1 MALVAVAAVM
11 MAGRANAQEESAAA
25 PGLRDATIVLH
36 VTNYAA
42 LSREI
47 LEVASARVATIYERI
62 GVRIVW
68 VDGEVSL
75 EERQDGRRHFSILL
89 LSRDMAEKTILA
101 RGIKDGVLAQAHVS
115 GGRAHIFC
123 DRIATTPGALQHL
136 PTPLGHVIAHEVGHL
151 VLGTNSHSAR
161 GIMRA
166 HTDVRAFHLESF
178 DKAQAHAIRTRLME
192 VGRGHR
198 AVILRASAE
207 GPHSTKRLRHSSVG
221 MRHCS

>member
-1 MALVAVAAVM
+1 MTSAGRNATVALVAAAAVM
-11 MAGRANAQEESAAA
+11 VAGRANAHDEPTAA

-42 LSREI
+42 LSREV
-47 LEVASARVATIYERI
+47 LDVASARVATIYERI

-75 EERQDGRRHFSILL
+75 EERQDGRRHFSVLL

-136 PTPLGHVIAHEVGHL
+136 REPRSATSSPTKWGISYWVRIAIPPAASCAPTRTCGHFTSRVLTRRRPTPSE
-151 VLGTNSHSAR
+151 R
-161 GIMRA
+161 G
-166 HTDVRAFHLESF
+166 
-178 DKAQAHAIRTRLME
+178 
-192 VGRGHR
+192 
-198 AVILRASAE
+198 
-207 GPHSTKRLRHSSVG
+207 
-221 MRHCS
+221 

>member
-1 MALVAVAAVM
+1 MTSAERRATVALVAVAAVM
-11 MAGRANAQEESAAA
+11 VAGRANAQEEPAAA

-36 VTNYAA
+36 VTNHAA

-115 GGRAHIFC
+115 GGRAQFFATASRPSRRPNIF
-123 DRIATTPGALQHL
+123 A
-136 PTPLGHVIAHEVGHL
+136 TPLGHVIAHEVGHL
-151 VLGTNSHSAR
+151 VLGTNSHSAS

-166 HTDVRAFHLESF
+166 HTDVRAFHLQSF
-178 DKAQAHAIRTRLME
+178 DKAQAHTIRTTLME
-192 VGRGHR
+192 VTADVTER
-198 AVILRASAE
+198 
-207 GPHSTKRLRHSSVG
+207 
-221 MRHCS
+221 